1 MPKEK
6 IKQNPMGGH
15 TVEHL
20 FGMTERKL
28 ETLPNE
34 GEFELSLE
42 IDGILTAESMVRR
55 EMESSVTK
63 FEQSERRQRHDA
75 FCRALLV
82 WWA

>member
-1 MPKEK
+1 M
-6 IKQNPMGGH
+6 
-15 TVEHL
+15 EHL

-63 FEQSERRQRHDA
+63 FEQSERRQRRC
-75 FCRALLV
+75 FL
-82 WWA
+82 